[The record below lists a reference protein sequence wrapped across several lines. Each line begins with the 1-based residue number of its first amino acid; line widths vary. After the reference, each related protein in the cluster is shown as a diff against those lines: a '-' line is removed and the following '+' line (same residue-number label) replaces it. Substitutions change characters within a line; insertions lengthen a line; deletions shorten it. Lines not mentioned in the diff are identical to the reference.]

1 MKRGCIAMVA
11 LAGALVGCSG
21 TVRDGIREDPRATT
35 DGAIAIANLDH
46 LIAQAAGDAGID
58 ELLLLRSKTLADYEA
73 LDRVVALAEADSHAA
88 AALLRRSRSRAA
100 VHRFNEA
107 LADAEAAARA
117 GADGRTV
124 AAQRAAILVAIGR
137 ADEALPALES
147 NVARHPGFASH
158 SALATACAAAG
169 RLDEADRLYAMA
181 IDELDTTSPFPY
193 AWIWFMRGLMWSE
206 QGDDPRRGEAM
217 YAQAVRTLPQFAVA
231 NIHLA
236 ELEVRRGDEPAA
248 TARLERIAAASQE
261 PEALALLGQLHIRA
275 GQRER
280 GEREIAQ
287 ARLRFEALLAR
298 HPLAF
303 ADHAAE
309 FYLGAGQDP
318 ERAWGLAQ
326 QNLAARPT
334 QRAQRLVMQ
343 AAQATGR
350 SVALL
355 RHVSSIS
362 RPRYSPPQEAGSTSS
377 TDSEKV
383 QTWPK
388 GSATVN

>member
-1 MKRGCIAMVA
+1 MKRGCIATVV
-11 LAGALVGCSG
+11 LAAALVGCSG
-21 TVRDGIREDPRATT
+21 TFRDGIRENQRTTT
-35 DGAIAIANLDH
+35 DGTIAIANLDQ
-46 LIAQAAGDAGID
+46 LIEQAAGDAGID
-58 ELLLLRSKTLADYEA
+58 ELLLLRSKTLADYAA
-73 LDRVVALAEADSHAA
+73 LDRVVTLAETDSHTAD
-88 AALLRRSRSRAA
+88 ALLRRSRSRAA
-100 VHRFNEA
+100 VHRFHEA

-117 GADGRTV
+117 GADSGTV
-124 AAQRAAILVAIGR
+124 AAQRATILVAIGQ
-137 ADEALPALES
+137 AHEALAALES
-147 NVARHPGFASH
+147 NVAIRPGFASH
-158 SALATACAAAG
+158 SALATAYAAVG
-169 RLDEADRLYAMA
+169 RLNEADRLYATA
-181 IDELDTTSPFPY
+181 LDELDTTSPFPY

-206 QGDDPRRGEAM
+206 PGDDPRRGEAM
-217 YAQAVRTLPQFAVA
+217 YAQAVRTLPQFVVA

-248 TARLERIAAASQE
+248 TARLERIAAASHE

-318 ERAWGLAQ
+318 ERAWALAQ

-334 QRAQRLVMQ
+334 QRARRLAIE
-343 AAQATGR
+343 AARATGR
-350 SVALL
+350 SPAQP
-355 RHVSSIS
+355 RHPSSAS
-362 RPRYSPPQEAGSTSS
+362 
-377 TDSEKV
+377 
-383 QTWPK
+383 
-388 GSATVN
+388 